1 MKQKLIVTALAAA
14 LVSGSALAAGSYKIP
29 TIVKIAGS
37 QWFVRMESGVKEFAA
52 ATGNNAYE
60 LGPTKADAQ
69 LQAQIVEDAIAQ
81 KVDAMA
87 VVPFSPEALEP
98 VLKKARDAG
107 IKVVTHEAAGIQ
119 NADFDVEAFRNKDY
133 GEHFMKALAKCM
145 GEEGEYAVFVASLT
159 SKTHNE
165 WVDASVAYQK
175 AHYPKMTLVGD
186 KNESNESAQEAYAKT
201 QELLRAHPKIKG
213 FQGSASIDVA
223 GIGLAID
230 ERGLADQ
237 TCVIGTSLPS
247 VANEYLESGAVDV
260 ISFWDPAR
268 AGEAMNRIAVKLL
281 DGQTVKAG
289 DDLGVSGYNAVE
301 LDGNVIYGQAWV
313 DVTKDNAKDYPF

>member
-1 MKQKLIVTALAAA
+1 MKKQFVIAALASVLAVSSAVAA
-14 LVSGSALAAGSYKIP
+14 DSYKIP

-37 QWFVRMESGVKEFAA
+37 QWFVRMESGVKDFAA
-52 ATGNNAYE
+52 ATGNNAYL

-107 IKVVTHEAAGIQ
+107 IKVVTHEAAGVK
-119 NADFDVEAFRNKDY
+119 NADFDVEAFRNKGY
-133 GEHFMKALAKCM
+133 GEHFMQQLAKCM

-165 WVDASVAYQK
+165 WVDASIAYQK
-175 AHYPKMTLVGD
+175 ANYPKMTLVGD
-186 KNESNESAQEAYAKT
+186 KNESNENAQEAYAKT
-201 QELLRAHPKIKG
+201 QELLRTHPNLKG

-223 GIGLAID
+223 GIGLAIE
-230 ERGLADQ
+230 ERGLEDK
-237 TCVIGTSLPS
+237 TCVVGTSLPS
-247 VANEYLESGAVDV
+247 VANDYLNSGAVDV

-268 AGEAMNRIAVKLL
+268 AGEAMNRVAVTLL
-281 DGQTVKAG
+281 SGKTVKPG
-289 DDLGVSGYNAVE
+289 DDLGVEGYKSVE
-301 LDGNVIYGQAWV
+301 IDGNVIYGKAWV

>member
-1 MKQKLIVTALAAA
+1 M
-14 LVSGSALAAGSYKIP
+14 
-29 TIVKIAGS
+29 
-37 QWFVRMESGVKEFAA
+37 
-52 ATGNNAYE
+52 
-60 LGPTKADAQ
+60 
-69 LQAQIVEDAIAQ
+69 
-81 KVDAMA
+81 
-87 VVPFSPEALEP
+87 
-98 VLKKARDAG
+98 
-107 IKVVTHEAAGIQ
+107 
-119 NADFDVEAFRNKDY
+119 
-133 GEHFMKALAKCM
+133 
-145 GEEGEYAVFVASLT
+145 
-159 SKTHNE
+159 
-165 WVDASVAYQK
+165 
-175 AHYPKMTLVGD
+175 
-186 KNESNESAQEAYAKT
+186 
-201 QELLRAHPKIKG
+201 
-213 FQGSASIDVA
+213 A

-247 VANEYLESGAVDV
+247 VAKEYLESGAVDV